1 MGPLCVFP
9 RWLLREP
16 YNKYRPILLGLA
28 LLFAALLLY
37 SLNLR
42 QKESTSLFE
51 QAVITVTSPLQKGF
65 DLAAEQVARW
75 WTRYVWLVDAA
86 RENEALRA
94 ENQLL
99 KGEIDDLREIR
110 LANER
115 LRKLLEFKDE
125 VALSALPARVIGF
138 DASTWSRTVVL
149 DKGGRSGVKEGTPV
163 VTNAGVVGRV
173 IKVAPGQSRVLLI
186 TDAASAAA
194 VLVQRTRTRA
204 VCRGRGD
211 TLILDFALRQEDVQV
226 GDQVV
231 TSGTGGIFP
240 KGLLMGAVVKVARGD
255 YGLFQS
261 VEMAPAVDF
270 SRLEEVLIL
279 TEESQ

>member
-1 MGPLCVFP
+1 
-9 RWLLREP
+9 LREP
-16 YNKYRPILLGLA
+16 YKKYRPILLGLA
-28 LLFAALLLY
+28 LLLAALLLY

-65 DLAAEQVARW
+65 DLAAEQVADW
-75 WTRYVWLVDAA
+75 WNHYVWLVDAA

-94 ENQLL
+94 ENRLL

-149 DKGGRSGVKEGTPV
+149 DKGGRSGIKEGMPV

-173 IKVAPGQSRVLLI
+173 IKVAPGQSRVLLV
-186 TDAASAAA
+186 TDAASAGA

-226 GDQVV
+226 GDRVV

-240 KGLLMGAVVKVARGD
+240 KGLLMGSVVKVARGD

-261 VEMAPAVDF
+261 VEVEPAVDF